1 MKLSDILSTLT
12 TANVTV
18 VVKDLT
24 SGAEIVSMKASG
36 YANLDDTLENRVV
49 AQWQIASATQIVILL
64 EAAGD

>member
-18 VVKDLT
+18 VLKDVT
-24 SGAEIVSMKASG
+24 SGNEIMSFKASG
-36 YANLDDTLENRVV
+36 YSNLEDTLENRTV

-64 EAAGD
+64 NAAG

>member
-24 SGAEIVSMKASG
+24 SGAEIVSMKVSG
-36 YANLDDTLENRVV
+36 YANLDDTLENRTV

-64 EAAGD
+64 NEAG

>member
-36 YANLDDTLENRVV
+36 YANLDDTLENRTV

-64 EAAGD
+64 NEAG